1 MKISKSVV
9 LFVVLAAIVALS
21 GCGKKDGSIGGKSA
35 SVDENKPI
43 SEIKAE
49 ADKMSVDQL
58 REMAIKYRD
67 AVKDKNVQIDK
78 VMAKLRDAGAGAAM
92 TEEFS
97 GIKEEIAALTTSVK
111 ALKQRFGVY
120 YDKLM
125 LSKADVSD
133 LKLE

>member
-9 LFVVLAAIVALS
+9 LFVVLVAIIVLS
-21 GCGKKDGSIGGKSA
+21 GCGKKGGSV
-35 SVDENKPI
+35 SVDESKPI

-49 ADKMSVDQL
+49 ADKMTVDQL

-67 AVKDKNVQIDK
+67 AIKDKNVKVDK
-78 VMAKLRDAGAGAAM
+78 VMLKLRDAGAGAAM
-92 TEEFS
+92 TDEFK
-97 GIKEEIAALTTSVK
+97 GIKEEISALTKSMG

-120 YDKLM
+120 YDKLV